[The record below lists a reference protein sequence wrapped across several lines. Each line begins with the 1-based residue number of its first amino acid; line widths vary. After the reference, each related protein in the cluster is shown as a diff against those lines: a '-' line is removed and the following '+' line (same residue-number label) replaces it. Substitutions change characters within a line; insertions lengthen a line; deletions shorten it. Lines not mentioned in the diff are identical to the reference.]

1 MTESV
6 LGAHSRVSTLHP
18 YERAPPSLSPSP
30 RPSHPTSTNPPCELC
45 ISAVGGKHYT
55 GFAQGGGSLKIS
67 SWPLAVTLLDDRGE
81 QLYIHHKQALKER
94 GGEREGELLLYSGRG
109 TKPKK
114 KKTLISK
121 TTKKMCQDLLVF
133 YSMNQRFYLTRV
145 PHMISITLTIP
156 KITKDYFSLH
166 GLREWW

>member
-1 MTESV
+1 M
-6 LGAHSRVSTLHP
+6 GAGDDNNDGISFGRSQPCQHTTSIRKRPTQPVAEP
-18 YERAPPSLSPSP
+18 PAPHTQPQ
-30 RPSHPTSTNPPCELC
+30 PTPCELC

-114 KKTLISK
+114 KKLISK
-121 TTKKMCQDLLVF
+121 TTKKCVKTCWCF
-133 YSMNQRFYLTRV
+133 IV
-145 PHMISITLTIP
+145 
-156 KITKDYFSLH
+156 
-166 GLREWW
+166 

>member
-1 MTESV
+1 M
-6 LGAHSRVSTLHP
+6 GAGDDNNDGISFGALTAVSAHYIHTKAPHP
-18 YERAPPSLSPSP
+18 ACRRTPAPHTQPQ
-30 RPSHPTSTNPPCELC
+30 PTPCELC

-114 KKTLISK
+114 KKKLISK
-121 TTKKMCQDLLVF
+121 TTKKCVKTCW
-133 YSMNQRFYLTRV
+133 RFIV
-145 PHMISITLTIP
+145 
-156 KITKDYFSLH
+156 
-166 GLREWW
+166 